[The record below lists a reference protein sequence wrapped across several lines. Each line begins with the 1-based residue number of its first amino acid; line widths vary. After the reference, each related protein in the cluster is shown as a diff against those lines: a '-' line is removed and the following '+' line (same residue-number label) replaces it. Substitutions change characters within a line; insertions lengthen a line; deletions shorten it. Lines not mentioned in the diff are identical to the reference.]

1 MTTHI
6 IVIGAGMVGD
16 TVARALSAC
25 DGIAVTAIDPKQ
37 RAAEKSYRLA
47 ELLTTEIPPG
57 DFYFVCVDTPQA
69 FAGQCDTSNVVA
81 AIDSIADHIDARNQD
96 HWTSIAARR
105 PIIVIKSTVPVGACD
120 HIVTL
125 LKDRI
130 GNTFELISSPEFLR
144 EAHRH
149 EDFSRPDRIVIGVDT
164 GNEKSDA
171 ASNLLALYHRVMP
184 KNTPVFIV
192 DRKTAEAI
200 KYASNAML
208 AARIAAINELAAWAA
223 AKGANPKDMVPA
235 VAADHRIGPIY
246 ASPGFGGNCLPKDL
260 EAVLHSA
267 QTPVPLLWAA
277 KLSND
282 KRLAGKI

>member
-16 TVARALSAC
+16 TVASAFSAC
-25 DGIAVTAIDPKQ
+25 DGIAITAIDPKQ
-37 RAAEKSYRLA
+37 HTAAKSYHLA
-47 ELLTTEIPPG
+47 ELLTTDIPPG
-57 DFYFVCVDTPQA
+57 DFYFVCVDTPPA
-69 FAGQCDTSNVVA
+69 FAGKCDTSNVTA
-81 AIDSIADHIDARNQD
+81 AIE
-96 HWTSIAARR
+96 SIAAHIGASDQRHRTSQSAHR
-105 PIIVIKSTVPVGACD
+105 PAVVIKSTVPVGTCD
-120 HIVTL
+120 RIAAL
-125 LKDRI
+125 LEERI
-130 GNTFELISSPEFLR
+130 GNTFDLISSPEFLR

-149 EDFSRPDRIVIGVDT
+149 NDFSNPDRIVIGIDKT
-164 GNEKSDA
+164 RDERGA
-171 ASNLLALYHRVMP
+171 ASTLLSLYHRVMP
-184 KNTPVFIV
+184 ENTPVFVV

-208 AARIAAINELAAWAA
+208 AARIAAINELAAWAT
-223 AKGANPKDMVPA
+223 AKGANQKDMIPA
-235 VAADHRIGPIY
+235 VSADHRIGPIY

-267 QTPVPLLWAA
+267 QTPVPLLWAV